1 MLLIK
6 MFIHRAISAIKSSEC
21 RDELFILKSS
31 LPVRHRPVPSSVD
44 FKWTKSFTEANNY
57 FCVLIGWIEK
67 KNEKRK

>member
-1 MLLIK
+1 
-6 MFIHRAISAIKSSEC
+6 MFIHGAISAIKSSEC

-31 LPVRHRPVPSSVD
+31 LPVRHGSVLLVL
-44 FKWTKSFTEANNY
+44 TSLSGQSFTEANNY

>member
-1 MLLIK
+1 M
-6 MFIHRAISAIKSSEC
+6 SS
-21 RDELFILKSS
+21 
-31 LPVRHRPVPSSVD
+31 SSVD